1 MAGAVVGKAMEVLRR
16 LMAGVRKLGSVTL
29 FATGLLRALPYA
41 LRRPTLVSQQV
52 HNAGVLS
59 LVIIMTSGFFV
70 GMVIG
75 LQGYDAFSR
84 LRQEDLLGAGA
95 ALTLLKELGP
105 VVTALLFAGRA
116 GTALTAEIG
125 LMRATDQISA
135 MEVMAIDPMG
145 RIAVPRFLGGVI
157 SVPLLTAVFN
167 SVGILGAWFVGVQL
181 MGVDNGAFW
190 SQMQEYVE
198 TEDVREGILK
208 SAVFGVAASLVAVFE
223 GYTAVPTAEGV
234 GLATTRT
241 VVITSV
247 LVLILDYM
255 ITAFL
260 L

>member
-1 MAGAVVGKAMEVLRR
+1 MGKVNALLRR
-16 LMAGVRKLGSVTL
+16 IVQGVRKLGAVTL
-29 FATGLLRALPYA
+29 FFLGMLQALPYA
-41 LRRPTLVSQQV
+41 ARRPVLVSRQV

-145 RIAVPRFLGGVI
+145 RIAVPRFLGGAI
-157 SVPLLTAVFN
+157 SVPLLTAIFN

-198 TEDVREGILK
+198 TDDVREGVLK
-208 SAVFGVAASLVAVFE
+208 SAVFGIAASLVAVFE
-223 GYTAVPTAEGV
+223 GYTAEPTAEGV

>member
-1 MAGAVVGKAMEVLRR
+1 MGKAQEMLHRI
-16 LMAGVRKLGSVTL
+16 AQGVRKLGAVAL
-29 FATGLLRALPYA
+29 FFLAMLRALPYTV
-41 LRRPTLVSQQV
+41 RRPILISRQV

-198 TEDVREGILK
+198 TGDVGEGVLK
-208 SAVFGVAASLVAVFE
+208 SVVFGVAASLVAVFE
-223 GYTAVPTAEGV
+223 GYTAAPTAEGV

>member
-1 MAGAVVGKAMEVLRR
+1 MLAER
-16 LMAGVRKLGSVTL
+16 LIRAVRKLGAVAL
-29 FATGLLRALPYA
+29 FFVGLLQALPYV
-41 LRRPTLVSQQV
+41 LRRPGLVSRQV

-59 LVIIMTSGFFV
+59 LVIVMTSGLFV

-125 LMRATDQISA
+125 LMRATDQLSA

-145 RIAVPRFLGGVI
+145 RIAVPRFLGGVA
-157 SVPLLTAVFN
+157 SVPLLTAVFS

-198 TEDVREGILK
+198 VADVREGVTK
-208 SAVFGVAASLVAVFE
+208 SIVFGIAASLVAVFE
-223 GYTAVPTAEGV
+223 GYTAEPTAEGV

-247 LVLILDYM
+247 LVLVLDYM